1 MGQYQ
6 RLLLIVEPDLHPSA
20 AMRRACALAR
30 ASGALLHL
38 CAFVQP
44 PPRTQLWGEKIDQ
57 ATVQRYLHRYRRWM
71 VEEAALLREEGLDV
85 TTYVTWTLHPLL
97 EILHYVGAFK
107 PDLLI
112 KDVTLEP
119 LLKRVFITPLDC
131 HLLRD
136 CPVPV
141 HLVNQAVHGLPR
153 RVVAAVDPSDPQAH
167 ALNQQ
172 IVRAANALALQCDA
186 SLHLLY
192 ACDLTPAFSGEAP
205 LLAGAG
211 DEDFADALR
220 ESLHA
225 AFINL
230 ADSEGV
236 PAERRHFIVGQPV
249 PVIPEFIEEFE
260 VDVVVMGTTQ
270 RVGLERV
277 IGSTTE
283 RVLYSVPGSLL
294 AIKGT

>member
-6 RLLLIVEPDLHPSA
+6 RLLLIVEPDLHPCA

-30 ASGALLHL
+30 ASGAELHL

-44 PPRTQLWGEKIDQ
+44 PPRTHLWGEKIDQ
-57 ATVQRYLHRYRRWM
+57 ATIQRYLHRYRRWM
-71 VEEAALLREEGLDV
+71 VEESALLREEGLAV
-85 TTYVTWTLHPLL
+85 TTHVVWTIHPLL
-97 EILHYVGAFK
+97 DILRYVEQFQ

-119 LLKRVFITPLDC
+119 LLKRVFATPLDC

-153 RVVAAVDPSDPQAH
+153 RVVAAVDPSDPE
-167 ALNQQ
+167 
-172 IVRAANALALQCDA
+172 ANALNERIVQTAAALARQCDA

-192 ACDLTPAFSGEAP
+192 ACDLSPAFNGEAS
-205 LLAGAG
+205 LLAGAW

-230 ADSEGV
+230 AEHCEV
-236 PAERRHFIVGQPV
+236 PAERRHFVIGLPV
-249 PVIPEFIEEFE
+249 PVIHEFLEEFE
-260 VDVVVMGTTQ
+260 VDVVVMGTVH
-270 RVGLERV
+270 RAGLERL

-283 RVLYSVPGSLL
+283 RALYSVPGSLL
-294 AIKGT
+294 AVKG

>member
-30 ASGALLHL
+30 ASGAELHL

-44 PPRTQLWGEKIDQ
+44 PPRTHLWGEKIDQ
-57 ATVQRYLHRYRRWM
+57 AMIQRYLHRYRRWM
-71 VEEAALLREEGLDV
+71 VEEASLLKEEGLDV
-85 TTYVTWTLHPLL
+85 TTHVVWTIHPLL
-97 EILHYVGAFK
+97 DILRYVEQFQ

-119 LLKRVFITPLDC
+119 LLKRVFATPLDC

-153 RVVAAVDPSDPQAH
+153 RVVAAVDPSDPE
-167 ALNQQ
+167 
-172 IVRAANALALQCDA
+172 ANALNERIVHTAAELARYCDA

-192 ACDLTPAFSGEAP
+192 ACDLSPAFNGEAS
-205 LLAGAG
+205 LLAGAW
-211 DEDFADALR
+211 DDDFADALR

-230 ADSEGV
+230 AERCEV
-236 PAERRHFIVGQPV
+236 PAERRHFVIGLPV
-249 PVIPEFIEEFE
+249 PVIHEFLEEFE
-260 VDVVVMGTTQ
+260 VDVVVMGTVH
-270 RVGLERV
+270 RAGLERM

-283 RVLYSVPGSLL
+283 RALYSVPGSLL
-294 AIKGT
+294 AVKG

>member
-30 ASGALLHL
+30 ASGAALHL

-44 PPRTQLWGEKIDQ
+44 PARTHLWGEKIDE
-57 ATVQRYLHRYRRWM
+57 ASVQRYLHRYRRWM

-85 TTYVTWTLHPLL
+85 TTHVVWTLHPLL
-97 EILHYVGAFK
+97 DILRYVEQFQ

-119 LLKRVFITPLDC
+119 LLKRVFATPLDC

-141 HLVNQAVHGLPR
+141 HLVNHAVHGLPR
-153 RVVAAVDPSDPQAH
+153 RVVAAVDPSDPEAN
-167 ALNQQ
+167 ALNER
-172 IVRAANALALQCDA
+172 IVLTAGALALQCDA
-186 SLHLLY
+186 PLHLLY
-192 ACDLTPAFSGEAP
+192 ACDLSPAFNGEAS
-205 LLAGAG
+205 LLAGAW
-211 DEDFADALR
+211 DDDFADALR
-220 ESLHA
+220 ETLHV
-225 AFINL
+225 AFVHF
-230 ADSEGV
+230 AERCAV
-236 PAERRHFIVGQPV
+236 PAERRHFVVGLPV
-249 PVIPEFIEEFE
+249 PVIHEFIEEFQA
-260 VDVVVMGTTQ
+260 DVVVMGTAQ
-270 RVGLERV
+270 RAGFERL

-283 RVLYSVPGSLL
+283 RALYSVQGSLL
-294 AIKGT
+294 AVRG

>member
-44 PPRTQLWGEKIDQ
+44 PPRTHLWGEKIDQ

-71 VEEAALLREEGLDV
+71 VEEAALLREEGLEV
-85 TTYVTWTLHPLL
+85 TTHVTWTLHPLL
-97 EILHYVGAFK
+97 EILHYVETFK

-119 LLKRVFITPLDC
+119 LLKRVFVTPLDC

-153 RVVAAVDPSDPQAH
+153 QVVAAVDPSDPQAN
-167 ALNQQ
+167 ALNEQ
-172 IVRAANALALQCDA
+172 IVRTAGALALQCDA

-192 ACDLTPAFSGEAP
+192 ACDLTPAFNGEAS
-205 LLAGAG
+205 LLAGAW

-230 ADSEGV
+230 AQSQGV
-236 PAERRHFIVGQPV
+236 PAERRHFVVGQPV
-249 PVIPEFIEEFE
+249 PVIHELIEAFE
-260 VDVVVMGTTQ
+260 ADVVVMGTTQ
-270 RVGLERV
+270 RVGLERL

-283 RVLYSVPGSLL
+283 RALYSVPGSLL
-294 AIKGT
+294 AVK

>member
-6 RLLLIVEPDLHPSA
+6 RLLLIVEPDLHPSV

-30 ASGALLHL
+30 ASGAALHL

-44 PPRTQLWGEKIDQ
+44 PARTHLWGEKTDE
-57 ATVQRYLHRYRRWM
+57 ANEQRYLHRYRRWM
-71 VEEAALLREEGLDV
+71 VEEAVLLKEEGLDV
-85 TTYVTWTLHPLL
+85 TTHVVWTLHPLL
-97 EILHYVGAFK
+97 DILRYVEQFQ

-119 LLKRVFITPLDC
+119 LLKRVFATPLDC

-153 RVVAAVDPSDPQAH
+153 RVVAAVDPSDPEAD
-167 ALNQQ
+167 ALNER
-172 IVRAANALALQCDA
+172 IVQTATALARQCDA

-192 ACDLTPAFSGEAP
+192 ACDLSPAFNGDAS
-205 LLAGAG
+205 LLVGAW
-211 DEDFADALR
+211 DDDFVDALR

-230 ADSEGV
+230 AGRCGV
-236 PAERRHFIVGQPV
+236 PAERRHFIVGLPV
-249 PVIPEFIEEFE
+249 PVIHEFIDEFE
-260 VDVVVMGTTQ
+260 ADVVVMGTAH
-270 RVGLERV
+270 RAGLERL

-283 RVLYSVPGSLL
+283 RALYSLPGSVL
-294 AIKGT
+294 AVKG

>member
-30 ASGALLHL
+30 ASGAELHL

-44 PPRTQLWGEKIDQ
+44 PPRTHLWGEKIDQ
-57 ATVQRYLHRYRRWM
+57 AMIQRYLHRYRRWM
-71 VEEAALLREEGLDV
+71 VEEASLLKEEGLDV
-85 TTYVTWTLHPLL
+85 TAHVVWTIHPLL
-97 EILHYVGAFK
+97 DILRYVEQFQ

-119 LLKRVFITPLDC
+119 LLKRVFATPLDC

-153 RVVAAVDPSDPQAH
+153 RVVAAVDPSDPE
-167 ALNQQ
+167 
-172 IVRAANALALQCDA
+172 ANALNERIVHTAAELARYCDA

-192 ACDLTPAFSGEAP
+192 ACDLSPAFNGEAS
-205 LLAGAG
+205 LLAGAW
-211 DEDFADALR
+211 DDDFADALR

-230 ADSEGV
+230 AERCEV
-236 PAERRHFIVGQPV
+236 PAERRHFVIGLPV
-249 PVIPEFIEEFE
+249 PVIHEFLEEFE
-260 VDVVVMGTTQ
+260 VDVVVMGTVH
-270 RVGLERV
+270 RAGLERM

-283 RVLYSVPGSLL
+283 RALYSVPGSLL
-294 AIKGT
+294 AVKG

>member
-30 ASGALLHL
+30 ASGAALHL
-38 CAFVQP
+38 CVFVQP
-44 PPRTQLWGEKIDQ
+44 PPRTHLWGEKTDE
-57 ATVQRYLHRYRRWM
+57 ANVQRHLHRYRRWM
-71 VEEAALLREEGLDV
+71 AEEAALLKEEGLNV
-85 TTYVTWTLHPLL
+85 ETHVVWTTHPLL
-97 EILHYVGAFK
+97 DILRYVDQFQ

-119 LLKRVFITPLDC
+119 LLKRVFATPLDC

-153 RVVAAVDPSDPQAH
+153 RVVAAVDPSDPQAS
-167 ALNQQ
+167 ALNER
-172 IVRAANALALQCDA
+172 IVQTAATLARQCDA
-186 SLHLLY
+186 ALHLLF
-192 ACDLTPAFSGEAP
+192 ACDLSAAFNGEAS
-205 LLAGAG
+205 LLAGVW
-211 DEDFADALR
+211 DDDLADVLR
-220 ESLHA
+220 ESLHM

-230 ADSEGV
+230 AERCDV
-236 PAERRHFIVGQPV
+236 PAERRHFVIGLPI
-249 PVIPEFIEEFE
+249 PVIHEFIDEFE
-260 VDVVVMGTTQ
+260 VDAVVMGIAH
-270 RVGLERV
+270 RVGLERL

-283 RVLYSVPGSLL
+283 RALYSVPGSLL
-294 AIKGT
+294 AVRG

>member
-6 RLLLIVEPDLHPSA
+6 CLLLIIEPDLHPSA
-20 AMRRACALAR
+20 ALRRACALVR
-30 ASGALLHL
+30 ASGATLHL

-44 PPRTQLWGEKIDQ
+44 PPRTHLWGEKLDQ
-57 ATVQRYLHRYRRWM
+57 ATAQRHLQRYRLG
-71 VEEAALLREEGLDV
+71 VEEEAALLREEGLDV
-85 TTYVTWTLHPLL
+85 ITHVVWTTHPLL
-97 EILHYVGAFK
+97 DILRYVEQFQ

-119 LLKRVFITPLDC
+119 LLKRVFATPLDC

-153 RVVAAVDPSDPQAH
+153 RVVAAVDISDPEANT
-167 ALNQQ
+167 LNER
-172 IVRAANALALQCDA
+172 IVRVAGALALQCNA

-192 ACDLTPAFSGEAP
+192 ACDLSPAFNGEVS
-205 LLAGAG
+205 LLAGAW
-211 DEDFADALR
+211 DDDVVDALH
-220 ESLHA
+220 EALHT

-230 ADSEGV
+230 AEHCGV
-236 PAERRHFIVGQPV
+236 APQHRHFVVGLPV
-249 PVIPEFIEEFE
+249 PVIHEFLEESE
-260 VDVVVMGTTQ
+260 TDVVVMGTI
-270 RVGLERV
+270 RRAGLERL

-283 RVLYSVPGSLL
+283 RALYSVPGSLL
-294 AIKGT
+294 AVKG

>member
-30 ASGALLHL
+30 ASGAELHL

-44 PPRTQLWGEKIDQ
+44 PPRTHLWGEKIDQ
-57 ATVQRYLHRYRRWM
+57 ATIQRYLHRYRRWM
-71 VEEAALLREEGLDV
+71 VEEASLLKEEGLDV
-85 TTYVTWTLHPLL
+85 TTHVVWTIHPLL
-97 EILHYVGAFK
+97 DILRYVEQFQ

-119 LLKRVFITPLDC
+119 LLKRVFATPLDC

-153 RVVAAVDPSDPQAH
+153 RVVAAVDPSDPE
-167 ALNQQ
+167 
-172 IVRAANALALQCDA
+172 ANALNERIVHTAAELARHCDA

-192 ACDLTPAFSGEAP
+192 ACDLSPAFNGETS
-205 LLAGAG
+205 LLAGAW
-211 DEDFADALR
+211 DDDFADALR

-230 ADSEGV
+230 AERCEV
-236 PAERRHFIVGQPV
+236 PAERRHFVIGLPV
-249 PVIPEFIEEFE
+249 PVIHEFLEEFE
-260 VDVVVMGTTQ
+260 VDVVVMGTVH
-270 RVGLERV
+270 RAGLERM

-283 RVLYSVPGSLL
+283 RALYSVPGSLL
-294 AIKGT
+294 AVKG

>member
-30 ASGALLHL
+30 ASGAELHL

-44 PPRTQLWGEKIDQ
+44 PPRTHLWGEKIDQ
-57 ATVQRYLHRYRRWM
+57 ATIQRYLHRYRRWM
-71 VEEAALLREEGLDV
+71 VEEASLLKEEGLEV
-85 TTYVTWTLHPLL
+85 TTHVVWTIHPLL
-97 EILHYVGAFK
+97 DILRYVEQFQ

-119 LLKRVFITPLDC
+119 LLKRVFATPLDC

-141 HLVNQAVHGLPR
+141 HLVNQAVNGLPR
-153 RVVAAVDPSDPQAH
+153 RVVAAVDPSDPE
-167 ALNQQ
+167 
-172 IVRAANALALQCDA
+172 ANALNERIVQTAAALARQCDA
-186 SLHLLY
+186 ALHLLY
-192 ACDLTPAFSGEAP
+192 ACDLSPAFNGEAA
-205 LLAGAG
+205 LLAGAW

-225 AFINL
+225 AFITL
-230 ADSEGV
+230 AERCEV
-236 PAERRHFIVGQPV
+236 PAERRHFVIGLPV
-249 PVIPEFIEEFE
+249 PVIHEFLEAFE
-260 VDVVVMGTTQ
+260 ADVVVMGTVH
-270 RVGLERV
+270 RAGLERL

-283 RVLYSVPGSLL
+283 RALYSVPGSLL
-294 AIKGT
+294 AVKG

>member
-30 ASGALLHL
+30 ASGAELHL

-44 PPRTQLWGEKIDQ
+44 PPRTHLWGEKVDE
-57 ATVQRYLHRYRRWM
+57 ATIQRYLHRYRRWM
-71 VEEAALLREEGLDV
+71 VEEASLLKEEGLHV
-85 TTYVTWTLHPLL
+85 TTHVVWTIHPLL
-97 EILHYVGAFK
+97 DILRYVEQFQ

-119 LLKRVFITPLDC
+119 LLKRVFATPLDC

-153 RVVAAVDPSDPQAH
+153 RVVAAVDPSDPE
-167 ALNQQ
+167 
-172 IVRAANALALQCDA
+172 ANALNERIVQTAATLARQCDA

-192 ACDLTPAFSGEAP
+192 ACDLSPAFNGETS
-205 LLAGAG
+205 LLAGAW
-211 DEDFADALR
+211 DDDFADALR

-230 ADSEGV
+230 AERCEV
-236 PAERRHFIVGQPV
+236 PAERRHFVIGLPV
-249 PVIPEFIEEFE
+249 PVIHEFLEEFE
-260 VDVVVMGTTQ
+260 VDVVVMGTVH
-270 RVGLERV
+270 RAGLDRM

-283 RVLYSVPGSLL
+283 RALYSVPGSLL
-294 AIKGT
+294 AVKG

>member
-30 ASGALLHL
+30 ASGAELHL

-44 PPRTQLWGEKIDQ
+44 PPRTHLWGEKIDQ
-57 ATVQRYLHRYRRWM
+57 ATIQRYLHRYRRWM
-71 VEEAALLREEGLDV
+71 AEEASLLKEEGLDV
-85 TTYVTWTLHPLL
+85 TTHVVWTIHPLL
-97 EILHYVGAFK
+97 DILRYVEQFQ

-119 LLKRVFITPLDC
+119 LLKRVFATPLDC

-153 RVVAAVDPSDPQAH
+153 RVVAAVDPSDPE
-167 ALNQQ
+167 
-172 IVRAANALALQCDA
+172 ANALNERIVHTAAELARHCDA

-192 ACDLTPAFSGEAP
+192 ACDLSPAFNGETS
-205 LLAGAG
+205 LLAGAW
-211 DEDFADALR
+211 DDDFADALR

-230 ADSEGV
+230 AERCEV
-236 PAERRHFIVGQPV
+236 PAERRHFVIGLPV
-249 PVIPEFIEEFE
+249 PVIHEFLEEFE
-260 VDVVVMGTTQ
+260 VDVVVMGTVH
-270 RVGLERV
+270 RAGLERM

-283 RVLYSVPGSLL
+283 RALYSVPGSLL
-294 AIKGT
+294 AVKG

>member
-30 ASGALLHL
+30 ASGAELHL

-44 PPRTQLWGEKIDQ
+44 PPRTHLWGEKIDQ
-57 ATVQRYLHRYRRWM
+57 ATIQRYLHRYRRWM
-71 VEEAALLREEGLDV
+71 VEEASLLKEEGLEV
-85 TTYVTWTLHPLL
+85 TTHVVWTIHPLL
-97 EILHYVGAFK
+97 DILRYVEQFQ

-119 LLKRVFITPLDC
+119 LLKRVFATPLDC

-141 HLVNQAVHGLPR
+141 HLVNQAVNGLPR
-153 RVVAAVDPSDPQAH
+153 RVVAAVDPSDPE
-167 ALNQQ
+167 
-172 IVRAANALALQCDA
+172 ANALNERIVQTAAALARQCDA
-186 SLHLLY
+186 ALHLLY
-192 ACDLTPAFSGEAP
+192 ACDLSPAFNGEAA
-205 LLAGAG
+205 LLAGAW

-225 AFINL
+225 AFITL
-230 ADSEGV
+230 AEHCEV
-236 PAERRHFIVGQPV
+236 PAERRHFVIGLPV
-249 PVIPEFIEEFE
+249 PVIHEFLEAFE
-260 VDVVVMGTTQ
+260 ADVVVMGTVH
-270 RVGLERV
+270 RAGLERL

-283 RVLYSVPGSLL
+283 RALYSVPGSLL
-294 AIKGT
+294 AVKG

>member
-44 PPRTQLWGEKIDQ
+44 PPRTHLWGEKIDQ

-71 VEEAALLREEGLDV
+71 VEEAALLREEGLEV
-85 TTYVTWTLHPLL
+85 TTHVTWTLHPLL
-97 EILHYVGAFK
+97 EILHYVETFK

-119 LLKRVFITPLDC
+119 LLKRVFVTPLDC

-153 RVVAAVDPSDPQAH
+153 QVVAAVDPSDPQAN
-167 ALNQQ
+167 ALNEQ
-172 IVRAANALALQCDA
+172 IVRTAGALALQCDA

-192 ACDLTPAFSGEAP
+192 ACDLTPAFNGEAS
-205 LLAGAG
+205 LLAGAW

-230 ADSEGV
+230 AQSQGV
-236 PAERRHFIVGQPV
+236 PAERRHFVVGQPV
-249 PVIPEFIEEFE
+249 PVIHEFIEAFE
-260 VDVVVMGTTQ
+260 ADVVVMGTTQ
-270 RVGLERV
+270 RVGLERL

-283 RVLYSVPGSLL
+283 RALYSVPGSLL
-294 AIKGT
+294 AVK

>member
-44 PPRTQLWGEKIDQ
+44 PPRTHLWGEKIDQ

-71 VEEAALLREEGLDV
+71 VEEAALLREEGLEV
-85 TTYVTWTLHPLL
+85 TTHVTWTLHPLL
-97 EILHYVGAFK
+97 EILHYVETFK

-119 LLKRVFITPLDC
+119 LLKRVFVTPLDC

-153 RVVAAVDPSDPQAH
+153 QVVAAVDPSDPQAN
-167 ALNQQ
+167 ALNEQ
-172 IVRAANALALQCDA
+172 IVRTAGALALQCDA

-192 ACDLTPAFSGEAP
+192 ACDLTPAFNGEAS
-205 LLAGAG
+205 LLAGAW

-230 ADSEGV
+230 AQSQGV
-236 PAERRHFIVGQPV
+236 PAERRHFVVGQPV
-249 PVIPEFIEEFE
+249 PVIHEFIEAFGA
-260 VDVVVMGTTQ
+260 DVVVMGTTQ
-270 RVGLERV
+270 RVGLERL

-283 RVLYSVPGSLL
+283 RALYSVPGSLL
-294 AIKGT
+294 AVK

>member
-30 ASGALLHL
+30 ASGAALHL

-44 PPRTQLWGEKIDQ
+44 PARTHLWGEKIDE
-57 ATVQRYLHRYRRWM
+57 ASVQRYLHRYRRWM
-71 VEEAALLREEGLDV
+71 VEEAALLKEEGLDV
-85 TTYVTWTLHPLL
+85 TTHVVWTLHPLL
-97 EILHYVGAFK
+97 EILRYVEQFK

-119 LLKRVFITPLDC
+119 LLKRVFATPLDC

-141 HLVNQAVHGLPR
+141 HLVNQAVHSLPR
-153 RVVAAVDPSDPQAH
+153 RVVAAVDPSDPE
-167 ALNQQ
+167 
-172 IVRAANALALQCDA
+172 ANALNERIVQTATALARQCDA

-192 ACDLTPAFSGEAP
+192 ACDLSPAFNGEAS
-205 LLAGAG
+205 LLAGAW
-211 DEDFADALR
+211 DDDFADALR

-225 AFINL
+225 ALISL
-230 ADSEGV
+230 AERCGI
-236 PAERRHFIVGQPV
+236 PAERRHFVVGLPV
-249 PVIPEFIEEFE
+249 PVIQEFIDEFE
-260 VDVVVMGTTQ
+260 ADVVVMGTVH
-270 RVGLERV
+270 RAGLERL

-283 RVLYSVPGSLL
+283 RALYSVPGSVL
-294 AIKGT
+294 AVKE